1 MTGNADVVDVVHACT
16 AKGAIGHGKSARLYN
31 VRVNAQAHAATQ
43 TRPGFRG
50 GVGLVKRDPHGG
62 PGTPRRSVRSRC
74 RQMIYATNPRGGG
87 SGAAL
92 FPQRVHYTPT
102 QI

>member
-31 VRVNAQAHAATQ
+31 VRVDPQPAAQTHNL
-43 TRPGFRG
+43 PVILGD
-50 GVGLVKRDPHGG
+50 VGLVKRDPNGG